1 MSTLAPFRN
10 IPDKSVFLTS
20 LREVVLSII
29 QEKVPTP
36 RKAPS
41 MGPKKHSSLTSQN
54 KRHFSS
60 PPLPKEKLMPIDN
73 LLKLPIRKR
82 PRLSKM

>member
-10 IPDKSVFLTS
+10 IPGKSVFLTS

-36 RKAPS
+36 GEAPS
-41 MGPKKHSSLTSQN
+41 MGPKKYSSLTSQN

-60 PPLPKEKLMPIDN
+60 PPPPKEKLMPIDN

-82 PRLSKM
+82 PRLDKK